1 MPKRLVTASEID
13 QMIGAEGG
21 WSENKSGVKQRH
33 FVEDETASFMGEE
46 AAKLA
51 LQDARMSFP
60 KLRGAIQDIE
70 YTFFYNKHLPLK
82 S

>member
-1 MPKRLVTASEID
+1 MKRNVRIQGIGSYLPKRLVTASEID

-33 FVEDETASFMGEE
+33 FVEDETASFMGAE

-51 LQDARMSFP
+51 LQDARMSFSQIA
-60 KLRGAIQDIE
+60 RG
-70 YTFFYNKHLPLK
+70 YSRH
-82 S
+82 